1 MKKPTPILIL
11 SLLFL
16 IVGCSTDIESLQ
28 ERNNLYY
35 EVNSDKPFSGSIFS
49 KYESGQKNI
58 EGFLRNGK
66 PDGLQTIWYENGQKK
81 IEGTYVNGKENG
93 LQTQW
98 YENGQKWIE
107 ITYKDGEI
115 ISVKR
120 WNEDGSVRKEPFV
133 WE

>member
-1 MKKPTPILIL
+1 MKKLTPILIL

-66 PDGLQTIWYENGQKK
+66 PDGLQTIWYENGHKESEETWK
-81 IEGTYVNGKENG
+81 EGKENG
-93 LQTQW
+93 LW
-98 YENGQKWIE
+98 IYWKENGKKSYEETWTGLDYIDD
-107 ITYKDGEI
+107 YKRAR
-115 ISVKR
+115 KR
-120 WNEDGSVRKEPFV
+120 ILY
-133 WE
+133 